1 MSDESKAT
9 PPEASSP
16 SRRTALYRIGQGLMA
31 IGGLLVAVPVVS
43 YIFDPGFRKFKR
55 SWISLGAISQFPE
68 GSTRFSHYS
77 NPSPAPSDGASA
89 KIPCWVRHIEGGG
102 FQVFYINCAHLGC
115 PVRWFEQSKLFMC
128 PCHGGVYYE
137 DGTRASGPPPR
148 GLYEYTTQ
156 VKDGQLYVYGG
167 EIPNLSIPGKTPKS
181 EVTPLTVGGEKVNA

>member
-1 MSDESKAT
+1 MSEEPNTA
-9 PPEASSP
+9 PAENPAP

-43 YIFDPGFRKFKR
+43 YIFEPGFRKFKR
-55 SWISLGAISQFPE
+55 AWIGLGDISKYPK
-68 GSTRFSHYS
+68 GTTRFASYT
-77 NPSPAPSDGASA
+77 NPSPAPTDGASA
-89 KIPCWVRHIEGGG
+89 NIPCWVRHKEEGG

-115 PVRWFEQSKLFMC
+115 PVRWFEQSRLFMC

-156 VKDGQLYVYGG
+156 VKNGKLFVYGG
-167 EIPNLSIPGKTPKS
+167 EIPNLSIPGKTP
-181 EVTPLTVGGEKVNA
+181 ENQVTPLTIGGEKVNA